1 MLLRLIV
8 PYLLQQRLNVVVSEC
23 IGSRLTA
30 EQLQLML
37 QRMNSTLSQKD
48 VEAAIA
54 EMDAN
59 GNGVVTDQEL
69 CAWFI
74 KSETEIALLDS
85 ASFPDA
91 APRKKDKKKTTE
103 VGAALKPKQKSKSK
117 KGGAL
122 HKESPDSSGIAL
134 NSITCE
140 ADTNGVETEQQGS
153 DLQDCRVFSP
163 QESLSAGNVDGGA
176 AVVTQDTASA
186 QES

>member
-69 CAWFI
+69 CAWLSRAKRKFHCWI
-74 KSETEIALLDS
+74 LPPFPMLLLE
-85 ASFPDA
+85 
-91 APRKKDKKKTTE
+91 RKTRRRLRK
-103 VGAALKPKQKSKSK
+103 
-117 KGGAL
+117 
-122 HKESPDSSGIAL
+122 
-134 NSITCE
+134 
-140 ADTNGVETEQQGS
+140 
-153 DLQDCRVFSP
+153 
-163 QESLSAGNVDGGA
+163 
-176 AVVTQDTASA
+176 
-186 QES
+186 